1 MEDCKKE
8 RIGKKIVEGLL
19 VSFVIMGL
27 FFLLQLLVAF
37 VGVMAAVTA
46 CILQTGM
53 DVQDVQRAAM
63 ELLMNG
69 NFMTMLTVVS
79 TLAMAVFSAPAYWL
93 VWGRRRTVQDKQ
105 YFRENVLRIR
115 TFSMIV
121 IGCVGLYYLALL
133 IAAAVAVASPET
145 MESYNDMMESALG
158 GSQILAILAAVI
170 LAPINEECIMRGLIL
185 KNLQRHFT
193 TPAVILIQA
202 VMFGIFHA
210 NWVQGLYV
218 LPVGAA
224 LGYVAV
230 KCRSV
235 IPCIFMHLFYN
246 SLSFVVAML
255 PVFCQTGAFAIGAV
269 VVSAAAVWYL
279 GRTARAE
286 QEQTV

>member
-1 MEDCKKE
+1 
-8 RIGKKIVEGLL
+8 
-19 VSFVIMGL
+19 
-27 FFLLQLLVAF
+27 
-37 VGVMAAVTA
+37 
-46 CILQTGM
+46 
-53 DVQDVQRAAM
+53 
-63 ELLMNG
+63 
-69 NFMTMLTVVS
+69 MLRV
-79 TLAMAVFSAPAYWL
+79 
-93 VWGRRRTVQDKQ
+93 
-105 YFRENVLRIR
+105 R

-133 IAAAVAVASPET
+133 IAAAIAVASPET
-145 MESYNDMMESALG
+145 METYNDMMDTALG
-158 GSQILAILAAVI
+158 GSQLLAMLAAVI
-170 LAPINEECIMRGLIL
+170 LAPVNEECIMRGLIL
-185 KNLQRHFT
+185 KHLQQYFS

-235 IPCIFMHLFYN
+235 LPCIFMHLLYN
-246 SLSFVVAML
+246 SLSFVVFML
-255 PVFCQTGAFAIGAV
+255 PDFCQTGVFAIGAV

-279 GRTARAE
+279 GKTAHAE